1 MSNVNIFRTNE
12 HASLDKLV
20 NSFEILTYSNVI
32 HMHFQ
37 QQVLESIQIYEYEH
51 ISISVLI
58 LLI

>member
-12 HASLDKLV
+12 HASLV
-20 NSFEILTYSNVI
+20 NSFEILTYNNVI